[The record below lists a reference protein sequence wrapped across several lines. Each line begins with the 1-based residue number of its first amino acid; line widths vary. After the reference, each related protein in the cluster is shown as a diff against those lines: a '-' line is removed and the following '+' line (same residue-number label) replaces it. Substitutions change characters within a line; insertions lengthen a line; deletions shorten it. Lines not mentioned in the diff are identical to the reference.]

1 MFLMLLKIV
10 VEDKMLLITTF
21 NFITY
26 MKSQWVVM
34 SAVQISVRDS
44 DLATKWH
51 GVFRLTVLIISWKLL
66 IKSKVLNSI
75 LHTKQ
80 DCMKRIKKL
89 IVLQENI
96 LDFGRGLILWVS
108 SDIFLTRLLKCSP
121 LLFIWKDIIFCELK
135 YWPVRSKRHLHCHSN
150 WMLFVF

>member
-1 MFLMLLKIV
+1 
-10 VEDKMLLITTF
+10 
-21 NFITY
+21 
-26 MKSQWVVM
+26 M

-96 LDFGRGLILWVS
+96 LDFGRGLILW
-108 SDIFLTRLLKCSP
+108 
-121 LLFIWKDIIFCELK
+121 
-135 YWPVRSKRHLHCHSN
+135 
-150 WMLFVF
+150 